1 MEASMI
7 RKASLAVS
15 ALAIAGILSLQ
26 PTGAAAQQERVRC
39 QSDDYDR
46 TYCQAD
52 TRGGVR
58 LVRQLSEADCVSGRT
73 WGYDRRGIWVA
84 RGCRADF
91 EVATRYSRDDRD
103 RNGRDWDRDGD
114 RDWDRDRD
122 GDRGRDV
129 VRAARARRN
138 IAERQQAERIC
149 RDAVRDRV
157 RNRSGS
163 IRVDYTSQTRD
174 GSRLVRWATNR
185 SSGTCRIS
193 RNDRLVGF
201 NYNR

>member
-1 MEASMI
+1 MI

-26 PTGAAAQQERVRC
+26 PTGAAAQQDRVRC

-58 LVRQLSEADCVSGRT
+58 LIRQLSDADCVSGRT

-91 EVATRYSRDDRD
+91 EVASRYSRDDRD
-103 RNGRDWDRDGD
+103 DRD

-122 GDRGRDV
+122 RDWDRDRDDRE
-129 VRAARARRN
+129 VRRAVRTRRN
-138 IAERQQAERIC
+138 IAEGQEAERIC
-149 RDAVRDRV
+149 RAAVRDRV
-157 RNRSGS
+157 RNGSGS
-163 IRVDYTSQTRD
+163 IRVDFRAIARD
-174 GSRLVRWATNR
+174 GSRLVRWSTNR
-185 SSGTCRIS
+185 GSGTCRIS

>member
-1 MEASMI
+1 MI

-26 PTGAAAQQERVRC
+26 PTGAAAQQDRVRC

-58 LVRQLSEADCVSGRT
+58 LVRQLSDADCISGRT

-91 EVATRYSRDDRD
+91 EVASRYSRGDRD
-103 RNGRDWDRDGD
+103 RD

-122 GDRGRDV
+122 RDWDRDRDV
-129 VRAARARRN
+129 RGAARTRRN
-138 IAERQQAERIC
+138 IAERQEAERIC

-157 RNRSGS
+157 RNRSGA

-193 RNDRLVGF
+193 RGDRLVGF